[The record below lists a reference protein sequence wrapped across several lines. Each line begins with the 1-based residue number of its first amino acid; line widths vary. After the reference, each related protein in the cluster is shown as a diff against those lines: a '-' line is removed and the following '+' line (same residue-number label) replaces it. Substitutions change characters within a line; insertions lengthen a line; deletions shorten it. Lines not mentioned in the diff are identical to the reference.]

1 MKVKKRGTAVE
12 IDLHGLRAADAE
24 ARLLHLL
31 DHTGPEVTEI
41 LVIHGYSHGQA
52 LREMVW
58 GTLRHPRIK
67 AKLKTLNEGQ
77 TRLLIRKK

>member
-31 DHTGPEVTEI
+31 DHTGP
-41 LVIHGYSHGQA
+41 GGN
-52 LREMVW
+52 
-58 GTLRHPRIK
+58 GNPGHPR
-67 AKLKTLNEGQ
+67 LQPWPSVTGNGVELPPSSPDQSEVKTLNEGQ